1 MDKYLEIRAMFENR
15 EDKENALVM
24 AKYMRNKFKF
34 YGLPTPKRKE
44 IYKSFLKDEKK
55 NKIIDWDFLDKCYQD
70 EHREFQYLVC
80 DYLNAM
86 IKYLTYE
93 DIFKIKKYLKSKQW
107 WDTIDFLDT
116 VIGRIG
122 LRDNRVDDLMLKWS
136 KDEDFW
142 IRRVAIDHQL
152 CRKEKTNTKLLEQI
166 VVNNFGSDEF
176 FINKAIGWSLRDY
189 SKTNPNWV
197 RYFIDKYKDKMNKL
211 SIKEAGKYI

>member
-15 EDKENALVM
+15 EDKENALAM

-116 VIGRIG
+116 VIGKIG

-211 SIKEAGKYI
+211 SKKEAGKYI

>member
-116 VIGRIG
+116 VIGKIG

>member
-15 EDKENALVM
+15 EDKENAFAM

-44 IYKSFLKDEKK
+44 IYKSFLKNEKK

-116 VIGRIG
+116 VIGKIG

-136 KDEDFW
+136 KDKDFW

-166 VVNNFGSDEF
+166 IVNNFGSDEF